1 MTYLNISRFTD
12 PTPLR
17 LLDAAYILV
26 LFPLL
31 LIIKVPMLL
40 YSLSVFLILL
50 LKKEITKATLLW
62 TALLG
67 LLALFLSMYG
77 AFNFSGLSRLKI
89 FIELLIYLLI
99 IAVTLQRMTRKINI
113 YLALSPILLLALS
126 LFFFHS
132 IGMLLYVIFEIF
144 MLLWLLFAH
153 RMQGTWRENLRMTG
167 MLYAISLPWVV
178 VLFILFPRISFEH
191 ASYGFREDVIA
202 TTGHDGKM
210 YLDNKAE
217 LVLSDRIVMEVS
229 FADTLPPSHQLY
241 FRGTVL
247 YNNHKDH
254 WEPLPTNIRKIKRVY
269 MDKIEKLTPYKIA
282 LYPTKREWL
291 YMLDMPIKAPR
302 GATIDADFVTTL
314 KKPINEPLHYQ
325 GTSALEYSYGGR
337 LESIVKRAAL
347 HYPHR
352 QNPQSRKVAEQIKE
366 QYTTP
371 KERAAALVR
380 LFKKQNLTYTL
391 KPTPLDLNNS
401 VDSFLFE
408 KRKGYCVH
416 FASSFVLMARMV
428 DIPARIVT
436 GYKAN
441 LANSV
446 ENYIVVKERDAHA
459 WAELYI
465 DDRWVRYE
473 TTAFASSI
481 EDSSNT
487 TERTEQQKAE
497 KAMFP
502 RANLY
507 LMYMKYQVESWILE
521 YSHFRQ
527 LQLLNELRK
536 NPLFIY
542 KILAS
547 LLALLLIS
555 YALFRY
561 FHRAVCDDLLLCT
574 ITPLIER
581 LDREGYRREEM
592 ETMHQFLMRIASIH
606 ILSKELL
613 DIDRRYEQI
622 RYADDDSKASIGA
635 MEESIKIFLKK
646 SS

>member
-1 MTYLNISRFTD
+1 MPYLNISHFTD

-26 LFPLL
+26 LLPLL
-31 LIIKVPMLL
+31 LVIKVPMLL
-40 YSLSVFLILL
+40 YMLSVFLILF
-50 LKKEITKATLLW
+50 LKKEARITTLIW
-62 TALLG
+62 TALWG

-99 IAVTLQRMTRKINI
+99 IAVTLQRMTREINI
-113 YLALSPILLLALS
+113 YLSLSPILLLALS

-132 IGMLLYVIFEIF
+132 IGMLIYVIFEIF
-144 MLLWLLFAH
+144 MLLWLLLAH

-167 MLYAISLPWVV
+167 MLYVISLPWVV
-178 VLFILFPRISFEH
+178 ILFVIFPRISFEH
-191 ASYGFREDVIA
+191 ASYGFREDVIT

-229 FADTLPPSHQLY
+229 FADALPPSHQLY

-247 YNNHKDH
+247 YNNHADH
-254 WEPLPTNIRKIKRVY
+254 WEPLPINIRKVKHLSI
-269 MDKIEKLTPYKIA
+269 DKIGKLTSYKIA
-282 LYPTKREWL
+282 LYPTKKEWL
-291 YMLDMPIKAPR
+291 YMLDIPAEAPR

-352 QNPQSRKVAEQIKE
+352 QNPQSQKVAEQIKE
-366 QYTTP
+366 RYDTP
-371 KERAAALVR
+371 KERATAIMR

-391 KPTPLDLNNS
+391 KPDPLDLNNS

-428 DIPARIVT
+428 GIPARIVT

-446 ENYIVVKERDAHA
+446 ENYIVIKERDAHA

-465 DDRWVRYE
+465 DKRWVRYE

-481 EDSSNT
+481 EDSSST
-487 TERTEQQKAE
+487 TEQAQQQRAQ

-502 RANLY
+502 RVNLY

-536 NPLFIY
+536 NPLFVY
-542 KILAS
+542 KMIALFI
-547 LLALLLIS
+547 ALLLIS

-561 FHRAVCDDLLLCT
+561 FHRAVCEDLLLCT
-574 ITPLIER
+574 IAPLMQR
-581 LDREGYRREEM
+581 LDHEGYRREER
-592 ETMHQFLMRIASIH
+592 ETMHKFLIRVASIH
-606 ILSKELL
+606 IFSKELL
-613 DIDRRYEQI
+613 DIDRGYEQI
-622 RYADDDSKASIGA
+622 RYADDDSKASLDALG
-635 MEESIKIFLKK
+635 ESIKIFLRK
-646 SS
+646 SK